1 MFEHRCS
8 NVGADS
14 CNGRF
19 TAGTEDELLRKVAD
33 HLREKHAVKTPSQTI
48 MNYIAKMASK

>member
-48 MNYIAKMASK
+48 M